1 MRKGE
6 RNWKSAA
13 DKIRQVYDGSKRCRH
28 YYHPK
33 ESEKKYNHQAMMMRP
48 RDADI
53 VSLAKTSISFSMVR
67 HPFERII
74 SAYEDKV
81 VFRYS
86 YNFL

>member
-1 MRKGE
+1 ME
-6 RNWKSAA
+6 
-13 DKIRQVYDGSKRCRH
+13 KRSRPDQASLMVQRH
-28 YYHPK
+28 YHHPK
-33 ESEKKYNHQAMMMRP
+33 ESKSKKYNHQAMMMRP

-81 VFRYS
+81 VF
-86 YNFL
+86 